1 MNDAFDLHQNDET
14 GPTLD
19 ELVSS
24 LNADQSRVFKLVK
37 SHLEHQAMHERKT
50 CTCHDLKPLHM
61 FVSGVGGT
69 RKSFLI
75 KTVCALVS
83 NIWDDLKDTTLCAV
97 TAPTGLAAFNV
108 GGITIHRLLQLP
120 IEHEGK
126 PAGYWR
132 LGRDA
137 QKVMRTSLSQ
147 LRLLIIDEVS
157 MVSNL
162 NLAYIHLRLD
172 ELFGRDQWFGGVN
185 VLFVGDILQLPP
197 VNGAP
202 VFDKMTNKAVAQKL
216 GCMTSINIWQDTV
229 VYDELTINE
238 RQKQDQAFSS
248 MLNEVRRGFPSKATI
263 EALQDRVITEKVV
276 DKFEELLTLQK
287 SPLCLFPTH
296 QSCQEF
302 NTEMLSRLKGE
313 TKEIPCIDEVDETT
327 GKFKWTQKAKD
338 QMKKLNTDCNLT
350 AGLEA
355 VLQIAIGARVML
367 RRNIDT
373 RSGLVNG
380 AIGTVLSIKTH
391 HITVQFD
398 GIRAPCDIERVKSK
412 FMVLKKIY
420 VHRKQFPLILAFA
433 VTVHKCQGLSLDC
446 AMMDLSNK
454 VFCAGMALSRVK
466 KLENLHLIAFTE
478 QAIKVSSKCLQEI
491 KQTYRPDLPQYTIP
505 CEPQPQKR
513 KRKQSGTVLL
523 RPKRQKVDGKR
534 KTDKPV
540 APPPPAKKKCP
551 PRKVVSKPSTQP
563 RKEKSGYKEVVIDS
577 DLILLSPE
585 EPVVPEWYQSGIF
598 NPLGEATQRRLCRQL
613 GLRFIKS
620 NGCTGGGADVPLRAP
635 RSMHRIQGDGNC
647 LFRAFSYA
655 ITGSERQHLFL
666 RRAIIHYMRTT
677 DECMR
682 LYSR

>member
-1 MNDAFDLHQNDET
+1 
-14 GPTLD
+14 
-19 ELVSS
+19 
-24 LNADQSRVFKLVK
+24 
-37 SHLEHQAMHERKT
+37 MHERKT

-69 RKSFLI
+69 GKSFLI
-75 KTVCALVS
+75 KTICALVS
-83 NIWDDLKDTTLCAV
+83 NIWDNLKDTTLCAV

-126 PAGYWR
+126 PAGYCR

-162 NLAYIHLRLD
+162 NLAYIHLCLD
-172 ELFGRDQWFGGVN
+172 ELFGRE
-185 VLFVGDILQLPP
+185 
-197 VNGAP
+197 
-202 VFDKMTNKAVAQKL
+202 KL

-229 VYDELTINE
+229 IYDELTINE

-248 MLNEVRRGFPSKATI
+248 MLNEGFPSKATI

-276 DKFEELLTLQK
+276 EKFEELLTLQK
-287 SPLCLFPTH
+287 SPLCLFPTR
-296 QSCQEF
+296 QSCQEL
-302 NTEMLSRLKGE
+302 NTEMLSRLKAE

-338 QMKKLNTDCNLT
+338 EMKKLNTDCNLT
-350 AGLEA
+350 ASLEA
-355 VLQIAIGARVML
+355 VLQIAIGACVML

-391 HITVQFD
+391 HITIQFD

-454 VFCAGMALSRVK
+454 VFCAGMAYVALSRVK

-491 KQTYRPDLPQYTIP
+491 NRLRQTYRPDLPQYTIP
-505 CEPQPQKR
+505 REPQPQKR
-513 KRKQSGTVLL
+513 KRKQSGTVLFS
-523 RPKRQKVDGKR
+523 PKRQKVDGKR

-551 PRKVVSKPSTQP
+551 PHKVVSKPSTQP

-598 NPLGEATQRRLCRQL
+598 NPLGEETQRRLCRQL

-620 NGCTGGGADVPLRAP
+620 NACTGGGTDVPRRAP

-666 RRAIIHYMRTT
+666 RRA
-677 DECMR
+677 
-682 LYSR
+682 SV